1 MRYQD
6 LKVGMKVKIVSKV
19 DDYHTDADGI
29 EWDNVWVADMNN
41 FIGDTFLVDR
51 LAETGVYADNR
62 DRSISI
68 WAWPWEALEEVVE
81 PTVESSPE

>member
-6 LKVGMKVKIVSKV
+6 LKVGMKVKIVKKV

-29 EWDNVWVADMNN
+29 EWDNVWVAEMNN
-41 FIGDTFLVDR
+41 FIGDTFWVDR
-51 LAETGVYADNR
+51 LAETGVYADNM

-68 WAWPWEALEEVVE
+68 WAWPWEALEEVSE
-81 PTVESSPE
+81 